1 MGFLRKNATQRLA
14 LFLMSVCCGSAATAQ
29 QKTEPPTLTLQKAMR
44 QAQERA
50 FVVQMAQAQLDE
62 AQARAAQALGALF
75 PRIDADAQQLIW
87 DSKVNK
93 ATGQSWAPQFPKRVT
108 TAALQVSQPIVG
120 FFPLS
125 LMARAS
131 SMMADVAALNSEQA
145 KRDAAL
151 LGAQAF
157 LTAVRTQQFLK
168 IAESS
173 LALVEKQKNDSEA
186 LYRAGKLSQADVM
199 RFELSVADSRAQLT
213 QAGVANELALLS
225 LSETLQDSNAGQQ
238 LESPGE
244 SFFEIRKLTPPPLAE
259 VLKSAFAKRPELK
272 AAQNQLSIANL
283 TTWAARLDYAPS
295 LNGFARYERDFEI
308 SDLKTRATDTP
319 ANFVL
324 AKKNDV
330 QNKFSF
336 GLQLKWNIWDWGTRW
351 NKISEVVAQRTKAEI
366 NAQQAESLLKTEVIK
381 SYLDLRST
389 ADLLQSSISS
399 VRLAEEVYRLT
410 QARFTNAQASPTDL
424 ISAERDQARARGGLV
439 NARAEVDLAWF
450 RLQRNMGL
458 EPTP

>member
-1 MGFLRKNATQRLA
+1 MAA
-14 LFLMSVCCGSAATAQ
+14 LPAQ
-29 QKTEPPTLTLQKAMR
+29 QKTEPSTLTLQKAMR
-44 QAQERA
+44 QAQERT

-244 SFFEIRKLTPPPLAE
+244 SFFEIRKLTPLH
-259 VLKSAFAKRPELK
+259 LLRFS
-272 AAQNQLSIANL
+272 NL
-283 TTWAARLDYAPS
+283 HLR
-295 LNGFARYERDFEI
+295 N
-308 SDLKTRATDTP
+308 
-319 ANFVL
+319 
-324 AKKNDV
+324 V
-330 QNKFSF
+330 QNSK
-336 GLQLKWNIWDWGTRW
+336 LH
-351 NKISEVVAQRTKAEI
+351 KI
-366 NAQQAESLLKTEVIK
+366 N
-381 SYLDLRST
+381 
-389 ADLLQSSISS
+389 
-399 VRLAEEVYRLT
+399 
-410 QARFTNAQASPTDL
+410 
-424 ISAERDQARARGGLV
+424 
-439 NARAEVDLAWF
+439 
-450 RLQRNMGL
+450 
-458 EPTP
+458 